1 MESMGTLDL
10 APIKA
15 HSHSRFPLHS
25 PLAQPKLGKGLHL
38 APFLPFWE
46 KGQGIR
52 ANRCK
57 TVRSIAK
64 GNVCKISSSQILNI
78 LK

>member
-10 APIKA
+10 GPDQSAQPP
-15 HSHSRFPLHS
+15 RFPLHS

-64 GNVCKISSSQILNI
+64 GNVCKISSNQILNI